1 MNLLLI
7 GYRGAGK
14 TTVGEILARRLGWRF
29 TDTDAL
35 VIEKAGKSIADIFAN
50 EGEAGF
56 RQRERTALQNLRK
69 FDRQVIALGGGT
81 ATEQENHN
89 LIRRLG
95 KCVWLRAPAVV
106 LWSRISKDPSAAASR
121 PNLTPIGGLQ
131 EIESVLS
138 KREPIYEAIA
148 DHIVDTFTMNP
159 PQVAE
164 AIELWHEA
172 CDSADE

>member
-14 TTVGEILARRLGWRF
+14 TTVGNLLAQRMGWRF
-29 TDTDAL
+29 ADTDAQI
-35 VIEKAGKSIADIFAN
+35 VEKAGKSIAEIFAT

-56 RQRERTALQNLRK
+56 RLRERTALQTLRK

-81 ATEQENHN
+81 ATEPENHN
-89 LIRRLG
+89 LLRRLG
-95 KCVWLRAPAVV
+95 KTVWLRAPAVV
-106 LWSRISKDPSAAASR
+106 LWSRISKDSPNAANR

-131 EIESVLS
+131 EIEAVLA
-138 KREPIYEAIA
+138 KREPVYESIA

-159 PQVAE
+159 AQVAE

>member
-1 MNLLLI
+1 MILI

-14 TTVGEILARRLGWRF
+14 TTVGQLLAKRVGWKF
-29 TDTDAL
+29 ADTDAL
-35 VIEKAGKSIADIFAN
+35 VVEKAAQSISEIFAA

-56 RQRERTALQNLRK
+56 RLRERTALQTLRK

-81 ATEQENHN
+81 ATDAENHS

-95 KCVWLRAPAVV
+95 KTVWLRAPAVV
-106 LWSRISKDPSAAASR
+106 LWSRISRDEAGKTSR
-121 PNLTPIGGLQ
+121 PNLTPAGGLQ
-131 EIESVLS
+131 EIETVLA
-138 KREPIYEAIA
+138 KREPMYESLA
-148 DHIVDTFTMNP
+148 DHIIDTFTMSP
-159 PQVAE
+159 AQVAE

>member
-14 TTVGEILARRLGWRF
+14 TTVGNLLAQRLGWRF
-29 TDTDAL
+29 VDTDAL
-35 VIEKAGKSIADIFAN
+35 VVEKAGKSIAEIFAT

-56 RQRERTALQNLRK
+56 RQRERTALQSLRK
-69 FDRQVIALGGGT
+69 FDRQVISLGGGT
-81 ATEQENHN
+81 ATDPENHN

-95 KCVWLRAPAVV
+95 KSVWLRAPAVV
-106 LWSRISKDPSAAASR
+106 LWSRISKDANSAANR
-121 PNLTPIGGLQ
+121 PSLTPVGGLQ
-131 EIESVLS
+131 EIEAVLA

-159 PQVAE
+159 AQVAE

-172 CDSADE
+172 CDSADD

>member
-1 MNLLLI
+1 LNLLLI

-14 TTVGEILARRLGWRF
+14 TTVGDLLAKRLGWRF
-29 TDTDAL
+29 VDTDEQI
-35 VIEKAGKSIADIFAN
+35 IEKAGKSISDIFAT

-56 RQRERTALQNLRK
+56 RQRERTAIQNLRK

-81 ATEQENHN
+81 ATEPENHN
-89 LIRRLG
+89 LLRRLG
-95 KCVWLRAPAVV
+95 KTVWLRAPAVV
-106 LWSRISKDPSAAASR
+106 LWSRISKDVGTAANR
-121 PNLTPIGGLQ
+121 PNLTQVGGLQ
-131 EIESVLS
+131 EIEAVLA
-138 KREPIYEAIA
+138 KREPIYESIA

-172 CDSADE
+172 CDSADD

>member
-1 MNLLLI
+1 M

-14 TTVGEILARRLGWRF
+14 TTVGQMLARRIGWKF
-29 TDTDAL
+29 VDTDAA
-35 VIEKAGKSIADIFAN
+35 VVEKAGQGIAQIFAN

-56 RQRERTALQNLRK
+56 RQRERAALQNLRK

-81 ATEQENHN
+81 AAEPENHS

-95 KCVWLRAPAVV
+95 KTVWLRAPAVV
-106 LWSRISKDPSAAASR
+106 LWSRISRDEASAANR
-121 PNLTPIGGLQ
+121 PNLTPTGGLK
-131 EIESVLS
+131 EIESVLAT
-138 KREPIYEAIA
+138 REPLYEALA
-148 DHIVDTFTMNP
+148 DHIVDTFTMNAV
-159 PQVAE
+159 QVAE